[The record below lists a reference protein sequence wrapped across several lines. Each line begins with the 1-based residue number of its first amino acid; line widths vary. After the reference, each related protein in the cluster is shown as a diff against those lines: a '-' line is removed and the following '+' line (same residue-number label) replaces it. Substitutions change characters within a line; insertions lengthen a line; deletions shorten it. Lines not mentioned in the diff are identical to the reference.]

1 MIGSLKKLLPAFI
14 PLVMDVMSHVKRDA
28 SHNNNI
34 KKIDKTEEK
43 LATIENLVV
52 RLEKKVI
59 TNRDEIKTMSLKL
72 QIWLVLNSAMLIAI
86 VVKLFFLQ

>member
-1 MIGSLKKLLPAFI
+1 MAGSLKKLLPAFI
-14 PLVMDVMSHVKRDA
+14 PLVMEVMSHVKRDA
-28 SHNNNI
+28 SHNSNI

-59 TNRDEIKTMSLKL
+59 TNRDEIKAMNIKL

-86 VVKLFFLQ
+86 LVKLLFLQ